1 MSHVEKMII
10 CFIQSMYR
18 QQCKAKELRVDF
30 SPVIEFMQNFETK
43 KVMAYLQSMDLKT
56 VMEHPYFLTGVG
68 ITAVVAYLMRWRLL
82 LVTVM
87 TITGFIYLLGYTLAK
102 GTSLDGGMPTDS
114 LVVLVGGGSFIV
126 FLAIYLLFIRND

>member
-1 MSHVEKMII
+1 M
-10 CFIQSMYR
+10 
-18 QQCKAKELRVDF
+18 DF
-30 SPVIEFMQNFETK
+30 SPVIEFLQKFETK
-43 KVMAYLQSMDLKT
+43 KVMTYLQSMDLNT
-56 VMEHPYFLTGVG
+56 VMQHPYFLTGVG
-68 ITAVVAYLMRWRLL
+68 IAAVVAYIMRWRLM

-87 TITGFIYLLGYTLAK
+87 TITGFIYLLGYTLSK